1 VVIPL
6 ILLKLAMRFGVPD
19 RFRKLAAGAI
29 GVVAI
34 LIVIGLG
41 YCAFEYWFAK
51 HDYAVI
57 NKYRDAANGEAAT
70 RAEVAG
76 MAATADQMG
85 RDANFQTAQEE
96 LKNEVVQKGTDA
108 PAGPATAGVLAR
120 MRQQQAAGRR

>member
-1 VVIPL
+1 MIPL

-57 NKYRDAANGEAAT
+57 QNDRAISNADIRNTQIETERQAGADKSMRDDQFAN
-70 RAEVAG
+70 
-76 MAATADQMG
+76 
-85 RDANFQTAQEE
+85 NQTE
-96 LKNEVVQKGTDA
+96 LKDDTN
-108 PAGPATAGVLAR
+108 
-120 MRQQQAAGRR
+120 AAAHNSTSPIDELFKRLH